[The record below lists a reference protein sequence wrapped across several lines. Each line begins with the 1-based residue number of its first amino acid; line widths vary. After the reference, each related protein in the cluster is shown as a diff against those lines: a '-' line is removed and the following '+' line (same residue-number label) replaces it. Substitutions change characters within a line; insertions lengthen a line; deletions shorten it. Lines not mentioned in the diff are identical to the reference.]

1 MSDERAG
8 GAGGARRRQ
17 GATKP
22 TFFAEAAQFR
32 KWLEKHHETEAE
44 LLVGFYKKGSGRPS
58 MTWPQSVDEALCFG
72 WIDGVRRRIDARRYT
87 IRFTPRRAR
96 SIWSKINVAKVAELT
111 TAGLM
116 APAGLRA
123 FEARD
128 HAKTGVY
135 AFERAQAATL
145 APEAERRFRADAT
158 AWAYFSAQPPWY
170 RRTAYHWVVSAK
182 RAETR
187 AARLAT
193 LIADSAA
200 GVAIKS
206 LRRPVGTTAAKPR
219 PAAKPSKR
227 R

>member
-1 MSDERAG
+1 M
-8 GAGGARRRQ
+8 
-17 GATKP
+17 ATY
-22 TFFAEAAQFR
+22 FDSAAAFR
-32 KWLEKHHETEAE
+32 TWLVAHHEDRDE
-44 LLVGFYKKGSGRPS
+44 LVVGFYKAGTGEPTLSWS
-58 MTWPQSVDEALCFG
+58 ESVDQALCFG
-72 WIDGVRRRIDARRYT
+72 WIDGVRRRVDARRYT

-128 HAKTGVY
+128 HAKSGVY

-145 APEAERRFRADAT
+145 EPEAERRFRADAA

-219 PAAKPSKR
+219 PVAKPPKR

>member
-1 MSDERAG
+1 MATYFESAAAFRA
-8 GAGGARRRQ
+8 
-17 GATKP
+17 
-22 TFFAEAAQFR
+22 
-32 KWLEKHHETEAE
+32 WLVAHHEDHDEMV
-44 LLVGFYKKGSGRPS
+44 VGFYKAGTGKPTLSWS
-58 MTWPQSVDEALCFG
+58 ESVDQALCFG
-72 WIDGVRRRIDARRYT
+72 WIDGMRKSVDARRYT

-111 TAGLM
+111 KAGLM
-116 APAGLRA
+116 TPAGVRV

-135 AFERAQAATL
+135 AFEREQAATL
-145 APEAERRFRADAT
+145 APEDERRFRADAK

-170 RRTAYHWVVSAK
+170 RRTAYHWVISAK
-182 RAETR
+182 RTGTR

-200 GVAIKS
+200 GVAIKP
-206 LRRPVGTTAAKPR
+206 LRRPTGRTAATPR
-219 PAAKPSKR
+219 PAAKPPKR